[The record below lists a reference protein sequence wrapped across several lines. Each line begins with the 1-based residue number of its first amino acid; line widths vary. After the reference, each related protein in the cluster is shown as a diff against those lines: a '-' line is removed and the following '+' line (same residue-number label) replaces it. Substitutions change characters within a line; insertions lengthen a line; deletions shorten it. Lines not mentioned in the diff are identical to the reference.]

1 MVCPFTAPS
10 HAKPRLQGWGF
21 CRSEPLDAMSAIGTK
36 QTSPSAVHMSAFDP
50 KQTFNSARF
59 SFLSKTL
66 SHLPKF
72 SIVSGSK
79 TQPTWCFF
87 EYGREQADIS

>member
-1 MVCPFTAPS
+1 
-10 HAKPRLQGWGF
+10 
-21 CRSEPLDAMSAIGTK
+21 
-36 QTSPSAVHMSAFDP
+36 MSAFDP

-72 SIVSGSK
+72 SIVSGSRL
-79 TQPTWCFF
+79 QPTWCFF
-87 EYGREQADIS
+87 EYGREQADISWSAEPRRVSFLTPPSRKVLVLGIAQDAPEALERAA

>member
-1 MVCPFTAPS
+1 
-10 HAKPRLQGWGF
+10 
-21 CRSEPLDAMSAIGTK
+21 MSAY
-36 QTSPSAVHMSAFDP
+36 DP